1 MCDDVAV
8 LAPGHIE
15 VVKLLAS
22 HGAEVAC
29 KDKKFY
35 TPLHAAAS
43 SGMISV
49 VKYLLDLGVDVSSPT
64 HLRLSALF
72 ELEEETTERVALLP
86 IFSCVFAPSP
96 RIHVSRSSRPSRSM
110 SPTRTATRRSTW
122 PATTGRTWW

>member
-8 LAPGHIE
+8 LAAGHIE

-49 VKYLLDLGVDVSSPT
+49 VKYLLDLGVDVSSAHTPQT
-64 HLRLSALF
+64 VGAVSAQEGDVRTCRASFHLFVRFFTPSLGLTFPGRL
-72 ELEEETTERVALLP
+72 V
-86 IFSCVFAPSP
+86 
-96 RIHVSRSSRPSRSM
+96 RPDQ
-110 SPTRTATRRSTW
+110 
-122 PATTGRTWW
+122 